1 VNAIAPASTMSI
13 RETGPDDLEEILVH
27 RRYMFRDMGHQNEA
41 VLDAIVRTSR
51 PFIRQ
56 CLTDKSYLGWFAIA
70 SSGRVAAGVGLL
82 LSPWVASPRD
92 PNQARRAY
100 LLNVFTYPEFRKR
113 GLARSLTEKSIE
125 WCREHGFRTLWLHA
139 SEHGRPVYESL
150 GFEPTNEMK
159 LMIE

>member
-1 VNAIAPASTMSI
+1 
-13 RETGPDDLEEILVH
+13 
-27 RRYMFRDMGHQNEA
+27 MFRDMGHQNEA
-41 VLDAIVRTSR
+41 ILDAIVRTSR

-56 CLTDKSYLGWFAIA
+56 CLTDKSYLGWFAVA
-70 SSGRVAAGVGLL
+70 SGGRVAAGVGLL

-92 PNQARRAY
+92 PNEARRPY
-100 LLNVFTYPEFRKR
+100 LLNVYSYPEFRKR
-113 GLARSLTEKSIE
+113 GLARSLTKKSID